1 MLKKLQMRDTL
12 CNTDT
17 FRSNIEAEIVCRI
30 SANVVFGYKEHIF

>member
-1 MLKKLQMRDTL
+1 MRDTL

-17 FRSNIEAEIVCRI
+17 FRIDIVAEIVCMI